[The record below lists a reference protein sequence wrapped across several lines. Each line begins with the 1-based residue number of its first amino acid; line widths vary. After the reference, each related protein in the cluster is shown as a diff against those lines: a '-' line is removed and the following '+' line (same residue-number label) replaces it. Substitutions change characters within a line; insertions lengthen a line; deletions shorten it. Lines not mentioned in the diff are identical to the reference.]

1 MFNCRQPLHR
11 SRVRQSKCP
20 NIAVRPGL
28 PRRPLNRVVAVIPLI
43 LIRQKLAVRRI
54 APAHIL
60 NHNRISSNRQLLK
73 RAPLLWRILF
83 PVGSPVHQ
91 GRESPFRTG
100 KPYIGAQN
108 YAIPH
113 RHGHILQHD
122 PRLRGLVLFLRKPE
136 KPSSAENHQPQSNQS
151 DHSMVSHR
159 ATHSIPTHLYS
170 LVDPSPRLRNN
181 DCTMTSKLSGK
192 KLAVLG
198 TGKLGG
204 ILLRA
209 YLKQNLFTPNNVTA
223 TVRHE
228 EKAAALA
235 KDLGV
240 TASTDNRKAV
250 RGADIVLLGVKPQV
264 VGDVLK
270 EIKPELDKDTLVISV
285 AASVPTAYIEQRL
298 GEKIPVIRAMPNT
311 CSIVGTGMTGICKGA
326 RASAEHLEIA
336 KALFD
341 AVGRTVVVDE
351 KNMDAVTGLSAS
363 GPAFAYIILESLAEA
378 GVKVGL
384 PRDVATLLAAQT
396 MKGSASVVLETGDH
410 PALLKD
416 SVTTPAGCTI
426 DGIMELEEG
435 KLRVTL
441 IKAVVKA
448 TQRAGELLFEK

>member
-1 MFNCRQPLHR
+1 
-11 SRVRQSKCP
+11 
-20 NIAVRPGL
+20 
-28 PRRPLNRVVAVIPLI
+28 
-43 LIRQKLAVRRI
+43 
-54 APAHIL
+54 
-60 NHNRISSNRQLLK
+60 
-73 RAPLLWRILF
+73 
-83 PVGSPVHQ
+83 
-91 GRESPFRTG
+91 
-100 KPYIGAQN
+100 
-108 YAIPH
+108 
-113 RHGHILQHD
+113 
-122 PRLRGLVLFLRKPE
+122 
-136 KPSSAENHQPQSNQS
+136 
-151 DHSMVSHR
+151 
-159 ATHSIPTHLYS
+159 
-170 LVDPSPRLRNN
+170 
-181 DCTMTSKLSGK
+181 MTSKLSGK

-209 YLKQNLFTPNNVTA
+209 YLDQKLFAPKNVNA

-228 EKAAALA
+228 EKASALA
-235 KDLGV
+235 KSLGV
-240 TASTDNRKAV
+240 SATTENVKAAA
-250 RGADIVLLGVKPQV
+250 GADIVLIAVKPQV
-264 VGDVLK
+264 VGEVLK
-270 EIKPELDKDTLVISV
+270 EIKSEIGRDTLVISV
-285 AASVPTAYIEQRL
+285 AASVPTTYIEQRL
-298 GEKIPVIRAMPNT
+298 SDKVPVVRAMPNT
-311 CSIVGTGMTGICKGA
+311 CSAVGVGMTGICKGA
-326 RASAEHLEIA
+326 HASAEHLEIA
-336 KALFD
+336 KALFN

-426 DGIMELEEG
+426 DGILELEEG